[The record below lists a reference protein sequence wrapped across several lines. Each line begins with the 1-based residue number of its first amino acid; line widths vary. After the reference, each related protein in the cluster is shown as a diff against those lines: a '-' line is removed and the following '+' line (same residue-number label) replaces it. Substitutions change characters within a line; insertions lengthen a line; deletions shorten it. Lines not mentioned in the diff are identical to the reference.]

1 MTGIKIYKDEKEIEP
16 DNGNK
21 KEYVVKNI
29 IAKNILS
36 ESLNKEIE
44 SLLNYMLK
52 NGYELQSS
60 TTLSSV
66 DINKSIY
73 NGSFNNILFF
83 FKLIK

>member
-1 MTGIKIYKDEKEIEP
+1 MTDIKIYKDEKEIEP

-44 SLLNYMLK
+44 SLLNHMLK

-60 TTLSSV
+60 TTLSNV

>member
-1 MTGIKIYKDEKEIEP
+1 MTDIKIYKDDREIEP

-21 KEYVVKNI
+21 KEYVVRNI